1 MLTRVEGAHAE
12 MSDLSRAR
20 CDRCAIYVTNLVCDT
35 VGSKSGEVMTKKT
48 PALRTHTKARI
59 KRDSGLPCQSID
71 CFCSVYPMLHL
82 VTNAYTLTARVR
94 ESARATVRVSSVH

>member
-1 MLTRVEGAHAE
+1 
-12 MSDLSRAR
+12 MSDLRA
-20 CDRCAIYVTNLVCDT
+20 ALVAMYVTNLVCASRLVAKAAT
-35 VGSKSGEVMTKKT
+35 RAAEVMTKKT

>member
-48 PALRTHTKARI
+48 PALRAHTRKLESRET
-59 KRDSGLPCQSID
+59 R
-71 CFCSVYPMLHL
+71 
-82 VTNAYTLTARVR
+82 AYL
-94 ESARATVRVSSVH
+94 VRV